1 LKVRLKSKSLRHF
14 LLGLVAPL
22 GIDVTERTPAHEL
35 KRLIDSLRPL
45 ESNLVRVGPDG
56 DGGYLLPDDL
66 DGIDYAFSPGVSTES
81 GFEADLARRGMRVFM
96 ADHSVD
102 GPAEVHENFV
112 FEKKFVGCMSD
123 ERFMTLDEWKHRNL
137 PGFQGDLL
145 LQMDIEGFE
154 YETLYSV
161 SPELMRQF
169 RIIVLEVHNIEHWLG
184 RPYFDLVSRVFEK
197 LLQTHFVV
205 HNHPNN
211 CCGSIKS
218 QCLKLPRITEL
229 TLHRK
234 DRLQSAQRASRFPH
248 PLDAD
253 NTRKPTLVLP
263 DCWYS

>member
-1 LKVRLKSKSLRHF
+1 MRLKSKSLRHF
-14 LLGLVAPL
+14 LLSLVSPL
-22 GIDVTERTPAHEL
+22 GIDVSERTPARDL

-45 ESNLVRVGPDG
+45 ESDLVRVGPEG

-66 DGIDYAFSPGVSTES
+66 EGIEYAFSPGVSTES

-102 GPAEVHENFV
+102 GPAEAHERFV

-123 ERFMTLDEWKHRNL
+123 ERFMTMDEWKDRNL
-137 PGFQGDLL
+137 PDYQGDLL

-154 YETLYSV
+154 YETLYSA
-161 SPELMRQF
+161 SPALMRQF

-184 RPYFDLVSRVFEK
+184 KPYFELVSRVFEK
-197 LLQTHFVV
+197 LLQTHGVV

-218 QCLKLPRITEL
+218 QGLELPRITEL
-229 TLHRK
+229 TFHRR
-234 DRLQSAQRASRFPH
+234 DRLQTAKTATQFPH

-253 NTRKPTLVLP
+253 NTARPTLVLP
-263 DCWYS
+263 RCWYS